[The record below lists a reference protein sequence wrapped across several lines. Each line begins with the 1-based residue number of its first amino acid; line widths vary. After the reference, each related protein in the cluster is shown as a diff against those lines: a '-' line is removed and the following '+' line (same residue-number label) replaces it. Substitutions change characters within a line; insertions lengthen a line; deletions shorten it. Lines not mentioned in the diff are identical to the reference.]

1 MKESKHYSGGKRI
14 VTRRDERDESIA
26 VTLESIASVPRECD
40 PFCYLEGLK
49 VEVGVRVR

>member
-1 MKESKHYSGGKRI
+1 MSQKGMKEMNQL
-14 VTRRDERDESIA
+14 A